1 MRDQR
6 GPLEE
11 VGGAVAVVPDRPG
24 VAARAGAHPIQVV
37 VAVDVI
43 RAAWV
48 GAFDLRPGRAVPVH
62 DQRVDRPDF
71 GGVVIADRPG
81 VAARAG
87 AYRFEVVVADR
98 ARAGA
103 ADLRPGRAVPVQD
116 QRVDHVR
123 IVVGAGAPDRP
134 GVAARHG
141 AHPRKAVQARTRAGA
156 VDLRPGRAVPVQDQR
171 AGPAAV
177 AGAVVPDRPGVAARA
192 GADPVEGVVADRAW
206 AGALDLRPG
215 RAVPVQDQR
224 VPHPGGDVP
233 VAPDRPGVAARAGA
247 HPVELAEER
256 A

>member
-116 QRVDHVR
+116 QR
-123 IVVGAGAPDRP
+123 
-134 GVAARHG
+134 
-141 AHPRKAVQARTRAGA
+141 
-156 VDLRPGRAVPVQDQR
+156 

-177 AGAVVPDRPGVAARA
+177 ASAVVPDRPGVAARA
-192 GADPVEGVVADRAW
+192 GAYPVEGVVADRAW
-206 AGALDLRPG
+206 GGALDLRPG

-224 VPHPGGDVP
+224 LPYPGGDVP

-256 A
+256 AWVGAFDLRPGRAVPVQDQRLGRPRGGVV